1 MYMVVVLE
9 DGVLAN
15 LLYEYVLFIC
25 IYTHTYVF
33 FLNIYLDRPIGI
45 GTPPASVICPAGLR
59 CSFLPYILTNLTT
72 VLPKRCRLCK
82 FHNHDTFCV
91 RRLCCW

>member
-59 CSFLPYILTNLTT
+59 CSFLPSLHPYKPHYSAAEALSTLQIS
-72 VLPKRCRLCK
+72 
-82 FHNHDTFCV
+82 
-91 RRLCCW
+91 